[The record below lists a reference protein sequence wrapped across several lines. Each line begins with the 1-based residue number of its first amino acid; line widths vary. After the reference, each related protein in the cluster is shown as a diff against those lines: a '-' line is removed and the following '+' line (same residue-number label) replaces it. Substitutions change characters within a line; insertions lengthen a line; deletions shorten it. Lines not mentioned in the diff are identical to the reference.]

1 MDSFRSVYDRFSRDL
16 DRVAKVNLLLEL
28 TDTAK
33 ILSALREH
41 FHDDA
46 SALAAIDH
54 LTAEPRNE
62 EMRRT
67 HAQWESLEALYV
79 KRETAREQG
88 GSTAA
93 IDKEIVALK
102 RSLRRGSQLAE
113 GELLQE
119 RYRLI
124 ECVGRGGFA
133 KVWKAFD
140 RVSRRSVAVKI
151 LHVQQGDGPSRVE
164 RFERGARQ
172 MQGLSHPSIV
182 RVLDGPAE
190 YKGAPYFVM
199 DYMPGGDMHR
209 AMLNREIDRAT
220 ALRGLFAVGAAL
232 EYAHRRGLIHRDVKP
247 QNILLDDKKDAY
259 LTDFDLVWA
268 SDTTGGTRTGP
279 MGTFLYSAPEEM
291 EDASRIDRR
300 ADVYSLGM
308 TTLFVLSG
316 KSLTR
321 KVLDE
326 RAQIIAELETSE
338 AAKNL
343 LMRATAPDPQERP
356 ASVAAFCRELLV
368 ALREDDERLKAA
380 RDPWR
385 RVFFVLLAFIICL
398 GSALGG
404 SVLWRKRSAQA
415 EAKVAV
421 PIAQKLESQSGRI
434 RLRLPK
440 SGALT
445 TINGK
450 LVAEADAEKGV
461 AVPASVPI
469 EVRVNSAGHREER
482 FTVTLAAG
490 QEYEQEVTLLPSRGK
505 LRADSQPPGAEV
517 LLDGRSMGKTPVI
530 IEDLDP
536 VNLLKVTLRKRGFG
550 TVTRDVTFIDNLD
563 QLVYVDLVASTA
575 SLASEGSNGY
585 LIANTQPFAHLFI
598 DGVDSGR
605 ETPIAPGERIS
616 LRPGRHIL
624 AFTIQ
629 DERLS
634 FEVLILP
641 GQETKFV
648 RDLTDELARRK
659 RESGLRDEKGA
670 SLLNAARA
678 LASKD
683 PKEAQKLCLKVMKL
697 HDNNPKNPQVQ
708 TAYKLLKSLEALAP
722 GDGSNGD

>member
-1 MDSFRSVYDRFSRDL
+1 MKRSSNSAAPSRDPLTSPAVSRAALRRLQQALLPTDADFNAFCMDSFRSVYDRFSRDL
-16 DRVAKVNLLLEL
+16 DRVAKVNLLLEV
-28 TDTAK
+28 TDTAR

-54 LTAEPRNE
+54 LTAEPRSDE
-62 EMRRT
+62 ARRT
-67 HAQWESLEALYV
+67 HAQWESLEELYV
-79 KRETAREQG
+79 KREAVREQG
-88 GSTAA
+88 ESTAA
-93 IDKEIVALK
+93 LDKEIVALK
-102 RSLRRGSQLAE
+102 RSLRRGSQIAE
-113 GELLQE
+113 GELLQD

-172 MQGLSHPSIV
+172 MQGLSHPNIV

-199 DYMPGGDMHR
+199 DYLPGGDLHR
-209 AMLNREIDRAT
+209 ALLSREIDQAA
-220 ALRGLFAVGAAL
+220 ALRAIFSVGAAL
-232 EYAHRRGLIHRDVKP
+232 EYSHRRGLIHRDVKP
-247 QNILLDDKKDAY
+247 QNILLDEKKDAY

-321 KVLDE
+321 KVLEE
-326 RAQIIAELETSE
+326 RAQVIAELETAE
-338 AAKNL
+338 AVKNL
-343 LMRATAPDPQERP
+343 LLRATSPDPQERP
-356 ASVAAFCRELLV
+356 ASVAAFCQELLV
-368 ALREDDERLKAA
+368 ALREAERRRRAA
-380 RDPWR
+380 ADPWR
-385 RVFFVLLAFIICL
+385 RVFFVLLAFIIL
-398 GSALGG
+398 VGSALGG
-404 SVLWRKRSAQA
+404 ALLWSKRGKNRQPAA
-415 EAKVAV
+415 EAAATVSSAGKRQ
-421 PIAQKLESQSGRI
+421 PEQGII

-440 SGALT
+440 TGALT

-461 AVPASVPI
+461 SVPASVPI

-482 FTVTLAAG
+482 FTFVLAAG
-490 QEYEQEVTLLPSRGK
+490 QELERAVTLLPARGK
-505 LRADSQPPGAEV
+505 LHADSQPPGAEV

-536 VNLLKVTLRKRGFG
+536 VNLLKVTMRKRGFS
-550 TVTRDVTFIDNLD
+550 TVTRDVTFLDGLD
-563 QLVYVDLVASTA
+563 QFIHVDLVASTTGPA
-575 SLASEGSNGY
+575 NESTNGY

-598 DGVDSGR
+598 DGIDSGK
-605 ETPIAPGERIS
+605 ETPIVPRDRIS
-616 LRPGRHIL
+616 LRPGRHSL
-624 AFTIQ
+624 AFIIQ
-629 DERLS
+629 EEKLS
-634 FEVLILP
+634 FDVLILP

-659 RESGLRDEKGA
+659 RESLLREGPE
-670 SLLNAARA
+670 R
-678 LASKD
+678 
-683 PKEAQKLCLKVMKL
+683 
-697 HDNNPKNPQVQ
+697 
-708 TAYKLLKSLEALAP
+708 
-722 GDGSNGD
+722 